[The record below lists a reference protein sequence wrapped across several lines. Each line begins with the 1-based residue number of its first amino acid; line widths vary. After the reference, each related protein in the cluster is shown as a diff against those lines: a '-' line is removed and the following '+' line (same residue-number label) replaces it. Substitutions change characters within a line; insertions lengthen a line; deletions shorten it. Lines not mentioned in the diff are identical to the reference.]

1 MIGQIGQKLEE
12 WMVAAAFAEAGD
24 HKTAR
29 AILASRRRDGRVA
42 RKRIRR
48 DKRVELRAPGVCP

>member
-1 MIGQIGQKLEE
+1 MLTQIRRKLED

-29 AILASRRRDGRVA
+29 AILASRRRDRRVA

-48 DKRVELRAPGVCP
+48 DRRVELRAPGVCP